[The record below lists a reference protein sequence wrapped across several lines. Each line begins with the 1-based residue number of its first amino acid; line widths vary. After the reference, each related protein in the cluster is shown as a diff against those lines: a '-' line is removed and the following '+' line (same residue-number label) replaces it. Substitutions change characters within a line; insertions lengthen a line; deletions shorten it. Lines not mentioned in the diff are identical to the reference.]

1 MQNQM
6 IPNTK
11 SSEYNIISVTNLLL
25 FLLIVPKI
33 NLINISNYW
42 QGIRTE
48 NIISIALLLIII
60 FNPDKFKITNNSKFF
75 LFCGIIFISYFVG
88 VTNNLPIHIVTLF
101 RIFEYIVFVLFFSNF
116 ELDYKKIIFFIK
128 SLIILN
134 IILVLLQ
141 YNDII
146 GYISSRGYFEPNYTL
161 WKAAGAFSGSWELS
175 FISSIFYFII
185 YHFERKKINIYF
197 FLTLII
203 LYFAGTRGIMI
214 SFCLSII
221 FLYLGKFKI
230 NVLYIIIA
238 FLSVYGFFIFTNKY
252 FEFDLFLLAES
263 LLRVIFLNQ
272 NIFENFSLIEDQ
284 YYSWAYRMEIWAY
297 HADAFNKNVFTS
309 LFGSGY
315 STLYYES
322 FILRILFANG
332 IIGLITLCILVLR
345 LKFYI
350 IIFLLLTGFSLDF
363 VVSFKMFITLFL
375 YFRCLKFLEK

>member
-1 MQNQM
+1 
-6 IPNTK
+6 
-11 SSEYNIISVTNLLL
+11 
-25 FLLIVPKI
+25 
-33 NLINISNYW
+33 
-42 QGIRTE
+42 
-48 NIISIALLLIII
+48 
-60 FNPDKFKITNNSKFF
+60 
-75 LFCGIIFISYFVG
+75 
-88 VTNNLPIHIVTLF
+88 
-101 RIFEYIVFVLFFSNF
+101 
-116 ELDYKKIIFFIK
+116 
-128 SLIILN
+128 
-134 IILVLLQ
+134 
-141 YNDII
+141 
-146 GYISSRGYFEPNYTL
+146 
-161 WKAAGAFSGSWELS
+161 
-175 FISSIFYFII
+175 
-185 YHFERKKINIYF
+185 
-197 FLTLII
+197 
-203 LYFAGTRGIMI
+203 MI